1 MTMNTACLTSHF
13 NWTDIEDITFMYVNI
28 NINITIVI
36 YFTQEFEVKA

>member
-28 NINITIVI
+28 NITIVI
-36 YFTQEFEVKA
+36 YFTQEFEIKA